1 MEVSISEQF
10 PSLSPFQIREQK
22 AKEVFR
28 LLARLSNYN
37 ERKITKKDKP
47 NVIRRPAGDDW
58 F

>member
-10 PSLSPFQIREQK
+10 PSLSPFQIRKQK
-22 AKEVFR
+22 AKEVFK
-28 LLARLSNYN
+28 LLVRLSKYN
-37 ERKITKKDKP
+37 ESKITKKNKP